1 MTTIFWKCLPA
12 RRLTK
17 KQAFVMKASVPEV
30 KLERQ
35 KQKEK
40 FYHKLDVSP

>member
-1 MTTIFWKCLPA
+1 MTTIFWKYLQA
-12 RRLTK
+12 ISLTK
-17 KQAFVMKASVPEV
+17 KQAFVMKAKVPEV

-35 KQKEK
+35 RQKEK